1 MTTVLSTKFSDIKG
15 NLSALQNELYGNCSE
30 ASTSRFIKLI
40 ENHREHFKSSG
51 VAEMFSA
58 PGRIE
63 ITGNHTDH
71 NGGKVLTAA
80 VSVDILAVVE
90 KRNGNIIRVKSEG
103 YSEISVDIRN
113 LASKPEDNGTS
124 TALVRG
130 VLDYYTKK
138 GYKVGAFDASLNSNV
153 PKGAGVSSSSSFEV
167 LVAEILNVL
176 YNDNSI
182 SKIEKAKASKYAEN
196 EHFKKPCGLMDQ
208 AAIALGG
215 INVIDFEN
223 AQNPIVTP
231 CQWSFTDLDVFV
243 INTGGDH
250 SDLIADYAGIL
261 GEMEAVA
268 NYFDKW
274 NLRSCTKQQV
284 LDNARALKDKISGR
298 AVLRALHFFDE
309 TRRVEMAQDALKNR
323 DEEKF
328 LKIIRKSAH
337 SSWELLQNLYS
348 PNDREQLIPFAIEM
362 SKECKGVKA
371 ARVHGGGFA
380 GTILAFVQKDSSSS
394 YFDKM
399 NRLFGKENVFKLSI
413 RESGARQ
420 VLHLEEL

>member
-1 MTTVLSTKFSDIKG
+1 MTTVLSTKFSDIMAILPSIQK
-15 NLSALQNELYGNCSE
+15 ELYGEYNDE
-30 ASTSRFIKLI
+30 NTARFTKLI
-40 ENHREHFKSSG
+40 ENHRAYFKSSKS
-51 VAEMFSA
+51 VDLFSA

-80 VSVDILAVVE
+80 VSVDILAVAE
-90 KRNGNIIRVKSEG
+90 KTNGNIIRIKSEG

-113 LASKPEDNGTS
+113 LEPKPEENGTS

-130 VLDYYTKK
+130 VLDFYANK
-138 GYKVGAFDASLNSNV
+138 GYQLGAFDASLNSNV

-167 LVAEILNVL
+167 LIAEILNVF

-182 SKIEKAKASKYAEN
+182 SKIQKAKASKYAEN

-223 AQNPIVTP
+223 AQNPVVTP
-231 CQWSFTDLDVFV
+231 CEWTFSDLDVFV

-250 SDLIADYAGIL
+250 SDLISDYAGIL

-284 LDNARALKDKISGR
+284 LDNALELKNKISGR
-298 AVLRALHFFDE
+298 AVLRAIHFFDE
-309 TRRVEMAQDALKNR
+309 TLRVEQAQQALEQR

-328 LKIIRKSAH
+328 LKIVRKSAH
-337 SSWELLQNLYS
+337 SSWELLQNLYT
-348 PNDREQLIPFAIEM
+348 PNDKEQLIPFAIEI
-362 SKECKGVKA
+362 SKECEGVKA
-371 ARVHGGGFA
+371 SRVHGGGFA
-380 GTILAFVQKDSSSS
+380 GTILSFVEKDSSSA

-399 NRLFGKENVFKLSI
+399 KCYFGEQNVFKLSI
-413 RESGARQ
+413 RDSGAKQ
-420 VLHLEEL
+420 ILHLGEI